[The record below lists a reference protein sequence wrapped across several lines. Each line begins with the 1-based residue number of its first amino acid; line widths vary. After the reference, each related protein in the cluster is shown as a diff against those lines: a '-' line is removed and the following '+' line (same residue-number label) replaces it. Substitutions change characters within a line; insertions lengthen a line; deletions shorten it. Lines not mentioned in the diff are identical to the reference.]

1 MKRILLPF
9 LLIGGIAWS
18 QVTDVGTIYS
28 QKMHQ
33 KSSIP
38 TYKLPAFDMNLLQK
52 EDAINDKLPT
62 KPFRFGKEFP
72 VDIQPTRDGLWTT
85 LPNGDRLWQIVIESK
100 DAQTLN
106 FVFDQYQLSPN
117 AKLYMHN
124 EAGQFLG
131 YYGAKENNDTKEVG
145 SWLIDGDKITIEFY
159 EPFTEIGQST
169 FRISKAVH
177 GYRSV
182 KNIKD
187 YTKDLNSSGD
197 CNIDANCAAGD
208 NWDDQKQAVALILSG
223 SSAWC
228 SGTLI
233 NNTAE
238 DGTPYFL
245 TADHCINSRTPNW
258 TFRFKWISENPDC
271 GTTAPSGDGP
281 RVYSMSGAEI
291 VARSANTDFA
301 LLKLRNEIPE
311 EWELSWAGWD
321 RTGTPPTEVTGLHH
335 PAGDIMKI
343 SQYYSSPTISNRY
356 GVKNWEIPKWDLGVT
371 EGGSSGSAL
380 FNQDG
385 LLVGQLYGGESACAG
400 TNPNT
405 KNDNYGRFDVSWEG
419 GGTPTSRLKDWLD
432 PNNTNATTLEVYK
445 AQEKNFDLGIASI
458 NIASSCEE
466 TVNPTIDVRNAGLEK
481 AENFTL
487 VYQYNQEEEKT
498 ITWNGSL
505 EPKSRI
511 TINLPEKELVSGNHE
526 LKAKIIYDKDENLKN
541 NERTKVF
548 HILESHEV
556 DKVTLTLRTDYFGD
570 ETKWKVY
577 DSKNAVVQSG
587 SNYSNNQVYTIDINL
602 PKDDC
607 YTFEITDSGGDGI
620 CCAYGQGFY
629 KLTTENGTILA
640 EGGNFSSSESTVFK
654 IRKKLGINTNDIQK
668 VSIYPNPTKDNLTIS
683 TPQNFG
689 EYEYKIYSSAGQ
701 LLLSGKGE
709 TETQLSMKG
718 FGKGNYTIQLK
729 NDKGEQISKKV
740 LVK

>member
-1 MKRILLPF
+1 MKKILLPL
-9 LLIGGIAWS
+9 LLIGNFAWS

-28 QKMHQ
+28 QEFHQ
-33 KSSIP
+33 KATIP
-38 TYKLPAFDMNLLQK
+38 TYELPGFDLQLLQK
-52 EDAINDKLPT
+52 EDAINDALPT
-62 KPFRFGKEFP
+62 KPFRFGKEFL

-85 LPNGDRLWQIVIESK
+85 LPNGDRLWQIVVESK
-100 DAQTLN
+100 DARTLN

-117 AKLYMHN
+117 AKLYLYN

-131 YYGAKENNDTKEVG
+131 YYSANENNDTKEVG
-145 SWLIDGDKITIEFY
+145 SWLIDGDKITVEFY

-169 FRISKAVH
+169 FRISKAIH

-182 KNIKD
+182 KNRED
-187 YTKDLNSSGD
+187 HTKGLNTSGY
-197 CNIDANCAAGD
+197 CNIDANCPAGD
-208 NWDDQKQAVALILSG
+208 LWEDQKQGVALILSG
-223 SSAWC
+223 SSEWC
-228 SGTLI
+228 TGTLI

-245 TADHCINSRTPNW
+245 TADHCINGSTPNW

-281 RVYSMSGAEI
+281 RVYSMSGAQI

-301 LLKLRNEIPE
+301 LLKLKNEIPE
-311 EWELSWAGWD
+311 DWELSWVGWD

-335 PAGDIMKI
+335 PDGDIMKI
-343 SQYYSSPTISNRY
+343 SQYYSSPTKSDRY

-380 FNQDG
+380 FNQNG

-419 GGTPTSRLKDWLD
+419 DGTPTSRLKDWLD
-432 PNNTNATTLEVYK
+432 PKSTNSSTLELYK
-445 AQEKNFDLGIASI
+445 AQQRNFDLGITSI
-458 NIASSCEE
+458 NIPTDCGE

-481 AENFTL
+481 VENFTV

-498 ITWNGSL
+498 IVWNGNL
-505 EPKSRI
+505 ESKSII
-511 TINLPEKELVSGNHE
+511 TLSLPEKELNGGEHE
-526 LKAKIIYDKDENLKN
+526 LKAKIVFDQDENIKN
-541 NERTKVF
+541 NDRTKAF
-548 HILESHEV
+548 HILETHEV
-556 DKVTLTLRTDYFGD
+556 DKVILTLKTDRFGN

-587 SNYSNNQVYTIDINL
+587 SNYGNSKEYTIEINL
-602 PKDDC
+602 PKEDC
-607 YTFEITDSGGDGI
+607 YTFEITDSSGDGI

-629 KLTTENGTILA
+629 KLTTEDGSVLA
-640 EGGNFSSSESTVFK
+640 QGGDFTNSESTKFK
-654 IRKKLGINTNDIQK
+654 TGKKLGIETNDLQK
-668 VSIYPNPTKDNLTIS
+668 VSIYPNPTKDILTIS
-683 TPQNFG
+683 TPNNFG
-689 EYEYKIYSSAGQ
+689 EYEYKIYSSVGQ
-701 LLLSGKGE
+701 LLSVGKGK

-718 FGKGNYTIQLK
+718 FGKGNFIIQIR
-729 NDKGEQISKKV
+729 NQKGEQISKKV